1 VVSAAAEHYNAPH
14 LAKSGAN
21 FTALT
26 PLVLLRRAAATYPG
40 KLAVIHGAA
49 RFTYREFYNRCRR
62 FADALQQRGIGRG
75 DTVAVMAPNV
85 PALLEA
91 HYGVPMA
98 GAVLNALNY
107 RLDARTIAFVL
118 GHGQAK
124 LLIADREFGP
134 TVKAALEEFGE
145 PIPLVEIDDGAG
157 GASLGGTEYEAFLGE
172 GAPEAEW
179 ALPRDEWEPIALN
192 YTSGT
197 TGNPKGVVYHHRGAF
212 LNALGNVITLGLD
225 RHSVYLWTLPMFHC
239 NGWTHSWA
247 VTAVAGTHV
256 CLRRVDPAPIFA
268 AIAEHRV
275 THLCGAPIVL
285 NLLVHAPEG
294 VKRRFDHQVEV
305 GTGGA
310 APPSVVIEAMERMGF
325 RVTHLYGLTE
335 SYGPSTVCAWQEEW
349 AELPIADRSAHM
361 ARQGAAYLTLDRQ
374 RVVDP
379 QTMADVPADGV
390 TMGEL
395 VLRSNTVMKGYLK
408 NPEATAAA
416 FEHGWF
422 HTGDLAVSHP
432 DGYVEIKDRSKDI
445 IISGGENISS
455 LEVEEALYRHP
466 GVIEAAVVAKPD
478 PVWGETP
485 CAFVALKPGGEP
497 VSAEDIV
504 AWCRADLAHYK
515 VPRAVVFGPLPKTS
529 TGKIQ
534 KYELRERAK
543 EISR

>member
-1 VVSAAAEHYNAPH
+1 MRMPEEGSDRRLGSVVSAAAEHYNAPH

-26 PLVLLRRAAATYPG
+26 PLVLLRRAAATYPR

-107 RLDARTIAFVL
+107 RLDARTIAFIL

-172 GAPEAEW
+172 GAPGAEW

-268 AIAEHRV
+268 AIAEHWV

-310 APPSVVIEAMERMGF
+310 APPSVVIEAMGRGGF

-335 SYGPSTVCAWQEEW
+335 SYGPSTVCAWQEPW
-349 AELPIADRSAHM
+349 AGLPLTERAARM
-361 ARQGAAYLTLDRQ
+361 ARQGVAYPTLDRQ

-379 QTMADVPADGV
+379 QVMTDVPADGS
-390 TMGEL
+390 TLGEL
-395 VLRSNTVMKGYLK
+395 VLRSNTLMKGYLK
-408 NPEATAAA
+408 NRAATAEA
-416 FEHGWF
+416 FANGWF
-422 HTGDLAVSHP
+422 HT
-432 DGYVEIKDRSKDI
+432 
-445 IISGGENISS
+445 
-455 LEVEEALYRHP
+455 
-466 GVIEAAVVAKPD
+466 
-478 PVWGETP
+478 
-485 CAFVALKPGGEP
+485 
-497 VSAEDIV
+497 
-504 AWCRADLAHYK
+504 
-515 VPRAVVFGPLPKTS
+515 
-529 TGKIQ
+529 
-534 KYELRERAK
+534 
-543 EISR
+543 